1 VKPYR
6 PMGKMYYFS
15 DRKGDAAG
23 QELMRRREGVS
34 AVKLDFKIGEHPAFI
49 VYCDELV
56 WNISRLY
63 RMCRQV
69 EKMLDGLPEAAAERY
84 VRQTLI
90 EEIHQTNEM
99 ERVRSSRRE
108 IRESMEAIESGGRGA
123 RFDGMIRKY
132 NQMMAGAFVPLRSCH
147 DMRVLYDALVLE
159 DVLKEDKSSAPD
171 GVYFRNRRSGIQDEY
186 NRNIHEGVFPES
198 VISECMEHALDFLN
212 NEEYDLFIRVAAF
225 HYLFGYIH
233 PFYDGNGRMMRFIAG
248 YMLTM
253 GDVPAPMCLRM
264 SRGIRERRRMY
275 DTLFRETNDRRNC
288 GDMTGFVIWFMNML
302 LQTGKQVSEQLQE
315 ITVRLKGYEKRLNA
329 ADWTE
334 DQKKVLYALVQASL
348 CSEYG
353 MSRDELVQV
362 CGMSRTKLISILK
375 EIEPYCIVEKEGK
388 KYLYRADTDRLDE
401 HSPENEPIARY

>member
-1 VKPYR
+1 MKPYR
-6 PMGKMYYFS
+6 PMGKLYFFS
-15 DRKGDAAG
+15 DRKGDAAE

-34 AVKLDFKIGEHPAFI
+34 SVKLDCRIGEYPAFI
-49 VYCDELV
+49 VYCDEIV
-56 WNISRLY
+56 QNISRLY

-69 EKMLDGLPEAAAERY
+69 EKLLNGLPEVAAKRC
-84 VRQTLI
+84 VRQALI

-99 ERVRSSRRE
+99 ERVRSTRRE
-108 IRESMEAIESGGRGA
+108 IRESMEAIENGESGA

-132 NQMMAGAFVPLRSCH
+132 NRLMTGASVPLRSCH
-147 DMRVLYDALVLE
+147 DMRVLYDGLVLE
-159 DVLKEDKSSAPD
+159 DVLKEDKSNAPD
-171 GVYFRNRRSGIQDEY
+171 GVYFRSRQAGIHDEY
-186 NRNIHEGVFPES
+186 NRTIHEGVFPES
-198 VISECMEHALDFLN
+198 AISECMEHALDFLN

-233 PFYDGNGRMMRFIAG
+233 PFYDGNGRMMRFIG
-248 YMLTM
+248 SCMLAA
-253 GDVPAPMCLRM
+253 GDVPVPMCLRM
-264 SRGIRERRRMY
+264 SRGIRERRRTY

-288 GDMTGFVIWFMNML
+288 GDITGFVIWFMNML
-302 LQTGKQVSEQLQE
+302 LQTGKHISEQLQE
-315 ITVRLKGYEKRLNA
+315 ITVRLKGYEKILNA
-329 ADWTE
+329 ADWSE
-334 DQKKVLYALVQASL
+334 DRKRVLYVLVQCSV

-401 HSPENEPIARY
+401 FDSDLED